1 MKTYRNNS
9 VWSIVA
15 RITALLLIACS
26 FSAQA
31 TAPRLTAKM
40 FGDEKKA
47 DIVAYQ
53 SVSSETKSES
63 ELTQAIVTEAFNAS
77 EKTPIIDLLPSKK
90 LATYALFN
98 HDAAALIGS
107 LQDLANQDKKQYS
120 IVTFY
125 LKSVDDEPVV
135 IIFNNEHAKALR
147 NDFVAGM
154 QKIIKS
160 GKYLQLIEKSRG
172 KLPPEYLGRLKRLNP
187 GWK

>member
-1 MKTYRNNS
+1 
-9 VWSIVA
+9 
-15 RITALLLIACS
+15 
-26 FSAQA
+26 
-31 TAPRLTAKM
+31 M

-53 SVSSETKSES
+53 SVSSEAKSEA

-77 EKTPIIDLLPSKK
+77 GKTPVIDLLPSRQ

-107 LQDLANQDKKQYS
+107 SQDLADQDKKQYS

-125 LKSVDDEPVV
+125 LRGLDYEPVV
-135 IIFNNEHAKALR
+135 VIFSNAQGKELR

-154 QKIIKS
+154 QKILKS
-160 GKYLQLIEKSRG
+160 GKYLQLVEKSHD
-172 KLPPEYLGRLKRLNP
+172 KLPPDYVGRLKRLNP